1 MNMPTDDVNAAPLD
15 AARRVIDANTY
26 LTLATA
32 DVSGTPW
39 ATPVWFAEHELR
51 EYFWVSRLE
60 TRHSQNIAARPEVA
74 LAVFDSTVAVGSA
87 IAVYVD
93 GVAGEVSA
101 DDLEAGLE
109 VYGAKSEARGIRRWT
124 AADVTGSAPFR
135 LFRAT
140 ASQVFVLDERERR
153 VPVL

>member
-1 MNMPTDDVNAAPLD
+1 MNMPTDAVNAAPAE
-15 AARRVIDANTY
+15 AARRVVEANTY

-32 DVSGTPW
+32 DASGTPW

-87 IAVYVD
+87 IAVYVE
-93 GVAGEVSA
+93 GVAGIVPDAELDA
-101 DDLEAGLE
+101 ALA
-109 VYGAKSEARGIRRWT
+109 VYDGRSVAQSLRNWT
-124 AADVTGSAPFR
+124 RADVTGSAPFR
-135 LFRAT
+135 LFRTT
-140 ASQVFVLDERERR
+140 ASQVSVLDEDERR